1 MIYCSISVKYDAGEK
16 EISLYF
22 IQCFNN
28 NFIEIDKV
36 PEEFGLDK
44 KRFLKMLKLVH
55 ASYSENNKLCL
66 IFKDLMDV
74 DKLLKILVEPTYMLN
89 LLKGNDL

>member
-16 EISLYF
+16 EIALYF

-36 PEEFGLDK
+36 PEEFGIGK
-44 KRFLKMLKLVH
+44 KRFSKMIKLVH

-74 DKLLKILVEPTYMLN
+74 DKLLKMLVEPTYILS
-89 LLKGNDL
+89 LLKGSQ